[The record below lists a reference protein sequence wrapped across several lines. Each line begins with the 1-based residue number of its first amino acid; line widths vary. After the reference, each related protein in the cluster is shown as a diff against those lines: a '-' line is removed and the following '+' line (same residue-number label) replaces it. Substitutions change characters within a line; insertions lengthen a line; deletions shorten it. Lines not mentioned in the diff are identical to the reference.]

1 MKKDQYFNLEVN
13 LLNDDNI
20 AGMMSELDAAE
31 ALGIYVMLL
40 LHLRTKDNYEASCTP
55 LLLRAFA
62 RRYDLELDMLEKV
75 LHDYNLFEVDEER
88 QTFRAPYLDRVMQ
101 RLEEKWRMDT
111 ENGKKGGRPKKRAKC
126 AETPATKG
134 RKPNETQERRE
145 EEKIGIAAV
154 VNNSSNTLAGGAADA
169 ATVVEEIPA
178 MAATG
183 NSGTAESSG
192 IRGTSE
198 ITVIPETEEKIS
210 ATGTSRVS
218 EITGDSG
225 SSGSSRVSEITGD
238 SGSSGSSRASE
249 IMGASGSSRSSRASE
264 ITGASES
271 SRTSRTSE
279 TSEVRTASSVP
290 VERGMRIRAVDEEGQ
305 QPLQPV
311 LSWEVLVDRLADSR
325 LYMELAGQRSG
336 LGRLF
341 IDHQQQII
349 GLFKKHILLYGKEGG
364 LLFFEDVKRYFSNYI
379 AAGSPTCRMLRE
391 ELMREIK
398 ERESR
403 DVSRFESIVDG
414 KRMYLGRLIPDSAP
428 PRPDN
433 SAVWDDAHKRWG
445 H

>member
-62 RRYDLELDMLEKV
+62 RRHDLELDMLEKV

-145 EEKIGIAAV
+145 EEKIGITPV
-154 VNNSSNTLAGGAADA
+154 VNNSSNTLAGGAADVA
-169 ATVVEEIPA
+169 MVVAEIPA
-178 MAATG
+178 AAATG
-183 NSGTAESSG
+183 NSGNSGASESS
-192 IRGTSE
+192 RTSRTSGM
-198 ITVIPETEEKIS
+198 TVIPETEEKIS
-210 ATGTSRVS
+210 ATGS
-218 EITGDSG
+218 
-225 SSGSSRVSEITGD
+225 
-238 SGSSGSSRASE
+238 
-249 IMGASGSSRSSRASE
+249 
-264 ITGASES
+264 
-271 SRTSRTSE
+271 SE

-290 VERGMRIRAVDEEGQ
+290 VGRGMRIRAVDEEGQ

-311 LSWEVLVDRLADSR
+311 LSWETLVDRLADSR

-349 GLFKKHILLYGKEGG
+349 GLFKKHILLYGKESG

-403 DVSRFESIVDG
+403 DVSRFESVVDG

>member
-145 EEKIGIAAV
+145 EEKIGITPV

-169 ATVVEEIPA
+169 AMVVA
-178 MAATG
+178 
-183 NSGTAESSG
+183 
-192 IRGTSE
+192 
-198 ITVIPETEEKIS
+198 ETEEKIS
-210 ATGTSRVS
+210 A
-218 EITGDSG
+218 SG
-225 SSGSSRVSEITGD
+225 
-238 SGSSGSSRASE
+238 
-249 IMGASGSSRSSRASE
+249 
-264 ITGASES
+264 
-271 SRTSRTSE
+271 TSE

-290 VERGMRIRAVDEEGQ
+290 VGRGMRIRAVDEEGQ

-311 LSWEVLVDRLADSR
+311 LSWETLVDRLADSR

-349 GLFKKHILLYGKEGG
+349 GLFKKHILLYGKESG

-403 DVSRFESIVDG
+403 DVSRFESVVDG

>member
-145 EEKIGIAAV
+145 EEKIGITPV

-169 ATVVEEIPA
+169 ATVVEGIPA

-183 NSGTAESSG
+183 NSGAAESS
-192 IRGTSE
+192 RASGTSE
-198 ITVIPETEEKIS
+198 IMVIPETEEKIYV
-210 ATGTSRVS
+210 TGT
-218 EITGDSG
+218 
-225 SSGSSRVSEITGD
+225 SRVSEITGD

-249 IMGASGSSRSSRASE
+249 ITGASGSSGTSRTSEIMGASGSSRTSRA
-264 ITGASES
+264 
-271 SRTSRTSE
+271 SE

-398 ERESR
+398 ERESK

>member
-62 RRYDLELDMLEKV
+62 RRHDLELDMLEKV

-145 EEKIGIAAV
+145 EEKIGITPV

-169 ATVVEEIPA
+169 AMVVAEIPA
-178 MAATG
+178 AAATG
-183 NSGTAESSG
+183 TSGSSRTSESS
-192 IRGTSE
+192 RTSRTSGM
-198 ITVIPETEEKIS
+198 TVIPETEEKIS
-210 ATGTSRVS
+210 A
-218 EITGDSG
+218 SG
-225 SSGSSRVSEITGD
+225 
-238 SGSSGSSRASE
+238 
-249 IMGASGSSRSSRASE
+249 
-264 ITGASES
+264 
-271 SRTSRTSE
+271 TSE

-290 VERGMRIRAVDEEGQ
+290 VGRGMRIRAVDEEGQ

-311 LSWEVLVDRLADSR
+311 LSWETLVDRLADSR

-349 GLFKKHILLYGKEGG
+349 GLFKKHILLYGKESG

-403 DVSRFESIVDG
+403 DVSRFESVVDG

>member
-62 RRYDLELDMLEKV
+62 RRHDLELDMLEKV

-145 EEKIGIAAV
+145 EEKIGITPV
-154 VNNSSNTLAGGAADA
+154 VNNSSNTLAGGATDA
-169 ATVVEEIPA
+169 AMVVAEIPA
-178 MAATG
+178 AAATG
-183 NSGTAESSG
+183 NSGSS
-192 IRGTSE
+192 RTSRTSE
-198 ITVIPETEEKIS
+198 MTVIPETEEKIS
-210 ATGTSRVS
+210 A
-218 EITGDSG
+218 
-225 SSGSSRVSEITGD
+225 
-238 SGSSGSSRASE
+238 AA
-249 IMGASGSSRSSRASE
+249 ASG
-264 ITGASES
+264 
-271 SRTSRTSE
+271 

-290 VERGMRIRAVDEEGQ
+290 VGRGMRIRAVDEEGQ

-311 LSWEVLVDRLADSR
+311 LSWETLVDRLADSR

-349 GLFKKHILLYGKEGG
+349 GLFKKHILLYGKESG

-403 DVSRFESIVDG
+403 DVSRFESVVDG

>member
-62 RRYDLELDMLEKV
+62 RRHDLELDMLEKV

-145 EEKIGIAAV
+145 EEKIGITPV

-169 ATVVEEIPA
+169 AMVVAEIPA
-178 MAATG
+178 AAATG
-183 NSGTAESSG
+183 NSGNSGASESS
-192 IRGTSE
+192 RTSRTSGM
-198 ITVIPETEEKIS
+198 TVIPETEEKIS
-210 ATGTSRVS
+210 ATGS
-218 EITGDSG
+218 
-225 SSGSSRVSEITGD
+225 
-238 SGSSGSSRASE
+238 
-249 IMGASGSSRSSRASE
+249 
-264 ITGASES
+264 
-271 SRTSRTSE
+271 SE

-290 VERGMRIRAVDEEGQ
+290 VGRGMRSRVVDEEGQ

-311 LSWEVLVDRLADSR
+311 LSWETLVDRLADSR

-349 GLFKKHILLYGKEGG
+349 GLFKKHILLYGKESG

-403 DVSRFESIVDG
+403 DVSRFESVVDG

>member
-145 EEKIGIAAV
+145 EEKIGITPV

-169 ATVVEEIPA
+169 ATVVTGIPA
-178 MAATG
+178 TAAMG
-183 NSGTAESSG
+183 NSGAAESSG
-192 IRGTSE
+192 IKGTSGM
-198 ITVIPETEEKIS
+198 TVIPETEEKIYV
-210 ATGTSRVS
+210 TGT
-218 EITGDSG
+218 
-225 SSGSSRVSEITGD
+225 
-238 SGSSGSSRASE
+238 SRASE
-249 IMGASGSSRSSRASE
+249 ITGALGSSGTSRTSE

-271 SRTSRTSE
+271 SGTSRTSE

-311 LSWEVLVDRLADSR
+311 LSWEALVDRLADSR

-398 ERESR
+398 ERESK

>member
-31 ALGIYVMLL
+31 ALGIYEMLL

-62 RRYDLELDMLEKV
+62 RRHDLELDMLEKV

-145 EEKIGIAAV
+145 EEKIGITPV

-169 ATVVEEIPA
+169 VTVVAEIPA
-178 MAATG
+178 AAATG
-183 NSGTAESSG
+183 NSGSSESS
-192 IRGTSE
+192 RTSRTSE
-198 ITVIPETEEKIS
+198 MTVIPETEEKIS
-210 ATGTSRVS
+210 ATGTS
-218 EITGDSG
+218 
-225 SSGSSRVSEITGD
+225 
-238 SGSSGSSRASE
+238 
-249 IMGASGSSRSSRASE
+249 
-264 ITGASES
+264 
-271 SRTSRTSE
+271 E

-290 VERGMRIRAVDEEGQ
+290 VGRGMRIRAVDEEGQ

-311 LSWEVLVDRLADSR
+311 LSWETLVDRLADSR

-349 GLFKKHILLYGKEGG
+349 GLFKKHILLYGKESG

-403 DVSRFESIVDG
+403 DVSRFESVVDG

>member
-88 QTFRAPYLDRVMQ
+88 QMFRAPYLDRVMQ

-145 EEKIGIAAV
+145 EEKIGITPV
-154 VNNSSNTLAGGAADA
+154 VNNSSNTPAGGAADA
-169 ATVVEEIPA
+169 ATVVTGIPET
-178 MAATG
+178 AATG
-183 NSGTAESSG
+183 NSGNSGASESS
-192 IRGTSE
+192 RTSRTSGM
-198 ITVIPETEEKIS
+198 TVIPETEEKIS
-210 ATGTSRVS
+210 A
-218 EITGDSG
+218 
-225 SSGSSRVSEITGD
+225 
-238 SGSSGSSRASE
+238 AA
-249 IMGASGSSRSSRASE
+249 ASG
-264 ITGASES
+264 
-271 SRTSRTSE
+271 

-290 VERGMRIRAVDEEGQ
+290 VGRGMRIRAVDEEGQ

-311 LSWEVLVDRLADSR
+311 LSWETLVDRLADSR

-349 GLFKKHILLYGKEGG
+349 GLFKKHILLYGKESG

-403 DVSRFESIVDG
+403 DVSRFESVVDG

>member
-62 RRYDLELDMLEKV
+62 RRHDLELDMLEKV

-134 RKPNETQERRE
+134 RKPNETLERRE
-145 EEKIGIAAV
+145 EEKIGITPV

-169 ATVVEEIPA
+169 ATVVAEIPA
-178 MAATG
+178 AAATG
-183 NSGTAESSG
+183 NSGSSESS
-192 IRGTSE
+192 RTSRASE
-198 ITVIPETEEKIS
+198 MTVIPETEEKIS
-210 ATGTSRVS
+210 A
-218 EITGDSG
+218 
-225 SSGSSRVSEITGD
+225 
-238 SGSSGSSRASE
+238 A
-249 IMGASGSSRSSRASE
+249 GASG
-264 ITGASES
+264 
-271 SRTSRTSE
+271 TSE

-290 VERGMRIRAVDEEGQ
+290 VGRGMRIRAVDEEGQ

-311 LSWEVLVDRLADSR
+311 LSWETLVDRLADSR

-349 GLFKKHILLYGKEGG
+349 GLFKKHILLYGKESG

-403 DVSRFESIVDG
+403 DVSRFESVVDG

>member
-40 LHLRTKDNYEASCTP
+40 LHLRTKDNYEASYTP

-62 RRYDLELDMLEKV
+62 RRHDLELDMLEKV

-145 EEKIGIAAV
+145 EEKIGITPV

-169 ATVVEEIPA
+169 AMVVAEIPA
-178 MAATG
+178 AAATG
-183 NSGTAESSG
+183 NSGNSGASESS
-192 IRGTSE
+192 RTSRTSGM
-198 ITVIPETEEKIS
+198 TVIPETEEKIS
-210 ATGTSRVS
+210 ATGS
-218 EITGDSG
+218 
-225 SSGSSRVSEITGD
+225 
-238 SGSSGSSRASE
+238 
-249 IMGASGSSRSSRASE
+249 
-264 ITGASES
+264 
-271 SRTSRTSE
+271 SE

-290 VERGMRIRAVDEEGQ
+290 VGRGMRIRAVDEEGQ

-311 LSWEVLVDRLADSR
+311 LSWETLVDRLADSR

-349 GLFKKHILLYGKEGG
+349 GLFKKHILLYGKESG

-403 DVSRFESIVDG
+403 DVSRFESVVDG

>member
-62 RRYDLELDMLEKV
+62 RRHDLELDMLEKV

-145 EEKIGIAAV
+145 EEKIGITPV

-169 ATVVEEIPA
+169 ATVVAEIPA
-178 MAATG
+178 AAATG
-183 NSGTAESSG
+183 NSGSSRASESS
-192 IRGTSE
+192 RTSGSSE
-198 ITVIPETEEKIS
+198 SSRTSKASEMTVIPETEEKIS
-210 ATGTSRVS
+210 ATGTS
-218 EITGDSG
+218 G
-225 SSGSSRVSEITGD
+225 
-238 SGSSGSSRASE
+238 
-249 IMGASGSSRSSRASE
+249 
-264 ITGASES
+264 
-271 SRTSRTSE
+271 

-290 VERGMRIRAVDEEGQ
+290 VGRGMRIRAVDEEGQ

-311 LSWEVLVDRLADSR
+311 LSWETLVDRLADSR

-349 GLFKKHILLYGKEGG
+349 GLFKKHILLYGKESG

-403 DVSRFESIVDG
+403 DVSRFESVVDG

>member
-62 RRYDLELDMLEKV
+62 RRHDLELDMLEKV

-145 EEKIGIAAV
+145 EEKIGITPV

-169 ATVVEEIPA
+169 ATVVAETEEKIS
-178 MAATG
+178 AAG
-183 NSGTAESSG
+183 ASGSSRSSESS
-192 IRGTSE
+192 RTSRTSE
-198 ITVIPETEEKIS
+198 MTVIPETEEKIS
-210 ATGTSRVS
+210 ATG
-218 EITGDSG
+218 
-225 SSGSSRVSEITGD
+225 
-238 SGSSGSSRASE
+238 
-249 IMGASGSSRSSRASE
+249 ASG
-264 ITGASES
+264 
-271 SRTSRTSE
+271 TSE

-290 VERGMRIRAVDEEGQ
+290 VGRGMRIRAVDEEGQ

-311 LSWEVLVDRLADSR
+311 LSWETLVDRLADSR

-349 GLFKKHILLYGKEGG
+349 GLFKKHILLYGKESG

-403 DVSRFESIVDG
+403 DVSRFESVVDG

>member
-145 EEKIGIAAV
+145 EEKIGITPV

-169 ATVVEEIPA
+169 AMVVVEIPA
-178 MAATG
+178 AAATG
-183 NSGTAESSG
+183 NSGSSGASESS
-192 IRGTSE
+192 RTSRTSE
-198 ITVIPETEEKIS
+198 MTVIPETEEKIS
-210 ATGTSRVS
+210 ATGTS
-218 EITGDSG
+218 
-225 SSGSSRVSEITGD
+225 
-238 SGSSGSSRASE
+238 
-249 IMGASGSSRSSRASE
+249 
-264 ITGASES
+264 
-271 SRTSRTSE
+271 E

-290 VERGMRIRAVDEEGQ
+290 VGRGMRIRAVDEEGQ

-311 LSWEVLVDRLADSR
+311 LSWETLVDRLADSR

-349 GLFKKHILLYGKEGG
+349 GLFKKHILLYGKESG

-403 DVSRFESIVDG
+403 DVSRFESVVDG

>member
-62 RRYDLELDMLEKV
+62 RRHDLELDMLEKV

-145 EEKIGIAAV
+145 EEKIGITPV

-169 ATVVEEIPA
+169 ATVVAEIPA
-178 MAATG
+178 AAATG
-183 NSGTAESSG
+183 NSGSSGASESS
-192 IRGTSE
+192 RTSRM
-198 ITVIPETEEKIS
+198 TVIPETEEKIS
-210 ATGTSRVS
+210 ATGTS
-218 EITGDSG
+218 
-225 SSGSSRVSEITGD
+225 
-238 SGSSGSSRASE
+238 
-249 IMGASGSSRSSRASE
+249 
-264 ITGASES
+264 
-271 SRTSRTSE
+271 E

-290 VERGMRIRAVDEEGQ
+290 VGRGMRIRAVDEEGQ

-311 LSWEVLVDRLADSR
+311 LSWETLVDRLADSR
-325 LYMELAGQRSG
+325 LYKELAGQRSG

-349 GLFKKHILLYGKEGG
+349 GLFKKHILLYGKESG

-403 DVSRFESIVDG
+403 DVSRFESVVDG

>member
-62 RRYDLELDMLEKV
+62 RRHDLELDMLEKV

-145 EEKIGIAAV
+145 EEKIGITPV

-169 ATVVEEIPA
+169 ALVVA
-178 MAATG
+178 
-183 NSGTAESSG
+183 
-192 IRGTSE
+192 
-198 ITVIPETEEKIS
+198 ETEEKIS
-210 ATGTSRVS
+210 A
-218 EITGDSG
+218 SG
-225 SSGSSRVSEITGD
+225 S
-238 SGSSGSSRASE
+238 
-249 IMGASGSSRSSRASE
+249 
-264 ITGASES
+264 
-271 SRTSRTSE
+271 SE

-290 VERGMRIRAVDEEGQ
+290 VGRGMRIRAVDEEGQ

-311 LSWEVLVDRLADSR
+311 LSWETLVDRLADSR

-349 GLFKKHILLYGKEGG
+349 GLFKKHILLYGKESG

-403 DVSRFESIVDG
+403 DVSRFESVVDG

>member
-1 MKKDQYFNLEVN
+1 
-13 LLNDDNI
+13 
-20 AGMMSELDAAE
+20 
-31 ALGIYVMLL
+31 
-40 LHLRTKDNYEASCTP
+40 
-55 LLLRAFA
+55 
-62 RRYDLELDMLEKV
+62 
-75 LHDYNLFEVDEER
+75 
-88 QTFRAPYLDRVMQ
+88 
-101 RLEEKWRMDT
+101 MDT

-145 EEKIGIAAV
+145 EEKIGITPV

-169 ATVVEEIPA
+169 ATVVAEIPA
-178 MAATG
+178 AAATG
-183 NSGTAESSG
+183 NSGSSESS
-192 IRGTSE
+192 RTSRASE
-198 ITVIPETEEKIS
+198 MTVIPETEEKIS
-210 ATGTSRVS
+210 A
-218 EITGDSG
+218 
-225 SSGSSRVSEITGD
+225 
-238 SGSSGSSRASE
+238 A
-249 IMGASGSSRSSRASE
+249 GASG
-264 ITGASES
+264 
-271 SRTSRTSE
+271 TSE

-290 VERGMRIRAVDEEGQ
+290 VGRGMRIRAVDEEGQ

-311 LSWEVLVDRLADSR
+311 LSWETLVDRLADSR

-349 GLFKKHILLYGKEGG
+349 GLFKKHILLYGKESG

>member
-62 RRYDLELDMLEKV
+62 RRHDLELDMLEKV

-145 EEKIGIAAV
+145 EEKIGITPV

-169 ATVVEEIPA
+169 AMVVAEIPA
-178 MAATG
+178 AAATG
-183 NSGTAESSG
+183 TSGSSRTSESS
-192 IRGTSE
+192 RTSRTSE
-198 ITVIPETEEKIS
+198 MTVIPETEEKIS
-210 ATGTSRVS
+210 ATGTS
-218 EITGDSG
+218 
-225 SSGSSRVSEITGD
+225 
-238 SGSSGSSRASE
+238 
-249 IMGASGSSRSSRASE
+249 
-264 ITGASES
+264 
-271 SRTSRTSE
+271 E

-290 VERGMRIRAVDEEGQ
+290 VGRGMRIRAVDEEGQ

-311 LSWEVLVDRLADSR
+311 LSWETLVDRLADSR

-349 GLFKKHILLYGKEGG
+349 GLFKKHILLYGKESG

-403 DVSRFESIVDG
+403 DVSRFESVVDG

>member
-62 RRYDLELDMLEKV
+62 RRHDLELDMLEKV

-145 EEKIGIAAV
+145 EEKIGITPV

-169 ATVVEEIPA
+169 AMVVAEIPA
-178 MAATG
+178 AAATG
-183 NSGTAESSG
+183 NSGSS
-192 IRGTSE
+192 
-198 ITVIPETEEKIS
+198 
-210 ATGTSRVS
+210 
-218 EITGDSG
+218 
-225 SSGSSRVSEITGD
+225 
-238 SGSSGSSRASE
+238 
-249 IMGASGSSRSSRASE
+249 
-264 ITGASES
+264 GASES
-271 SRTSRTSE
+271 SRTSRTSEMTVIPDTEEKISASGSSE

-290 VERGMRIRAVDEEGQ
+290 VGRGMRIRAVDEEGQ

-311 LSWEVLVDRLADSR
+311 LSWETLVDRLADSR

-349 GLFKKHILLYGKEGG
+349 GLFKKHILLYGKESG

-403 DVSRFESIVDG
+403 DVSRFESVVDG

>member
-62 RRYDLELDMLEKV
+62 RRHDLELDMLEKV

-145 EEKIGIAAV
+145 EEKIGITPV

-169 ATVVEEIPA
+169 AMVVAEIPA
-178 MAATG
+178 AAATG
-183 NSGTAESSG
+183 NSGNSGASESS
-192 IRGTSE
+192 RTSRTSGM
-198 ITVIPETEEKIS
+198 TVIPETEEKIS
-210 ATGTSRVS
+210 ATGS
-218 EITGDSG
+218 
-225 SSGSSRVSEITGD
+225 
-238 SGSSGSSRASE
+238 
-249 IMGASGSSRSSRASE
+249 
-264 ITGASES
+264 
-271 SRTSRTSE
+271 SE

-290 VERGMRIRAVDEEGQ
+290 VGRGMRIRVVDEEGQ

-311 LSWEVLVDRLADSR
+311 LSWETLVDRLADSR

-349 GLFKKHILLYGKEGG
+349 GLFKKHILLYGKESG

-403 DVSRFESIVDG
+403 DVSRFESVVDG

>member
-1 MKKDQYFNLEVN
+1 
-13 LLNDDNI
+13 
-20 AGMMSELDAAE
+20 
-31 ALGIYVMLL
+31 
-40 LHLRTKDNYEASCTP
+40 
-55 LLLRAFA
+55 
-62 RRYDLELDMLEKV
+62 
-75 LHDYNLFEVDEER
+75 
-88 QTFRAPYLDRVMQ
+88 
-101 RLEEKWRMDT
+101 MDT

-145 EEKIGIAAV
+145 EEKIGITPV

-169 ATVVEEIPA
+169 ATVVTGIPET
-178 MAATG
+178 AATG
-183 NSGTAESSG
+183 TSGTAESSG
-192 IRGTSE
+192 IKGTSGM
-198 ITVIPETEEKIS
+198 TVIPETEEKIS
-210 ATGTSRVS
+210 A
-218 EITGDSG
+218 SG
-225 SSGSSRVSEITGD
+225 
-238 SGSSGSSRASE
+238 
-249 IMGASGSSRSSRASE
+249 
-264 ITGASES
+264 
-271 SRTSRTSE
+271 TSE

-311 LSWEVLVDRLADSR
+311 LSWEALVDRLADSR

-349 GLFKKHILLYGKEGG
+349 GLFKKHILLYGKESG

-398 ERESR
+398 ERESK

>member
-62 RRYDLELDMLEKV
+62 RRHDLELDMLEKV

-145 EEKIGIAAV
+145 EEKIGITPV

-169 ATVVEEIPA
+169 ATVVAETEEKIS
-178 MAATG
+178 AAG
-183 NSGTAESSG
+183 ASGSSGSSESS
-192 IRGTSE
+192 RTSRTSE
-198 ITVIPETEEKIS
+198 MTVIPETEEKIS
-210 ATGTSRVS
+210 A
-218 EITGDSG
+218 
-225 SSGSSRVSEITGD
+225 
-238 SGSSGSSRASE
+238 AA
-249 IMGASGSSRSSRASE
+249 ASG
-264 ITGASES
+264 
-271 SRTSRTSE
+271 

-290 VERGMRIRAVDEEGQ
+290 VGRGMRIRAVDEEGQ

-311 LSWEVLVDRLADSR
+311 LSWETLVDRLADSR
-325 LYMELAGQRSG
+325 LYMELAGERSG
-336 LGRLF
+336 LGRVF

-349 GLFKKHILLYGKEGG
+349 GLFKKHILLYGKESG

-403 DVSRFESIVDG
+403 DVSRFESVVDG

>member
-62 RRYDLELDMLEKV
+62 RRHDLELDMLEKV

-145 EEKIGIAAV
+145 EEKIGITPV

-169 ATVVEEIPA
+169 ATVVAEIPA
-178 MAATG
+178 AGTSRI
-183 NSGTAESSG
+183 SGSSESSG
-192 IRGTSE
+192 TSRTSGSSE
-198 ITVIPETEEKIS
+198 SSRTSRASEMTVIPETEEKIS
-210 ATGTSRVS
+210 A
-218 EITGDSG
+218 
-225 SSGSSRVSEITGD
+225 
-238 SGSSGSSRASE
+238 AA
-249 IMGASGSSRSSRASE
+249 ASG
-264 ITGASES
+264 
-271 SRTSRTSE
+271 

-290 VERGMRIRAVDEEGQ
+290 VGRGMRIRAVDEEGQ

-311 LSWEVLVDRLADSR
+311 LSWETLVDRLADSR

-349 GLFKKHILLYGKEGG
+349 GLFKKHILLYGKESG

-403 DVSRFESIVDG
+403 DVSRFESVVDG

>member
-62 RRYDLELDMLEKV
+62 RRHDLELDMLEKV

-145 EEKIGIAAV
+145 EEKIGITPV
-154 VNNSSNTLAGGAADA
+154 VNNSSNTLAGGATDA
-169 ATVVEEIPA
+169 AMVVAEIPA
-178 MAATG
+178 AAATG
-183 NSGTAESSG
+183 NSGSS
-192 IRGTSE
+192 RTSRTSE
-198 ITVIPETEEKIS
+198 MTVIPETEEKIS
-210 ATGTSRVS
+210 A
-218 EITGDSG
+218 SG
-225 SSGSSRVSEITGD
+225 
-238 SGSSGSSRASE
+238 
-249 IMGASGSSRSSRASE
+249 
-264 ITGASES
+264 
-271 SRTSRTSE
+271 TSE

-290 VERGMRIRAVDEEGQ
+290 VGRGMRIRAVDEEGQ

-311 LSWEVLVDRLADSR
+311 LSWETLVDRLADSR

-349 GLFKKHILLYGKEGG
+349 GLFKKHILLYGKESG

-403 DVSRFESIVDG
+403 DVSRFESVVDG
-414 KRMYLGRLIPDSAP
+414 KRMYLGRLIPNSAP

>member
-62 RRYDLELDMLEKV
+62 RRHDLELDMLEKV

-145 EEKIGIAAV
+145 EEKIGITPV

-169 ATVVEEIPA
+169 ATVVAEIPA
-178 MAATG
+178 A
-183 NSGTAESSG
+183 
-192 IRGTSE
+192 GTSRTSGSSRASE
-198 ITVIPETEEKIS
+198 RSRTSRASEMTVIPETEEKIS
-210 ATGTSRVS
+210 A
-218 EITGDSG
+218 
-225 SSGSSRVSEITGD
+225 
-238 SGSSGSSRASE
+238 AA
-249 IMGASGSSRSSRASE
+249 ASG
-264 ITGASES
+264 
-271 SRTSRTSE
+271 

-290 VERGMRIRAVDEEGQ
+290 VGRGMRIRAVDEEGQ

-311 LSWEVLVDRLADSR
+311 LSWETLVDRLADSR

-349 GLFKKHILLYGKEGG
+349 GLFKKHILLYGKESG

-403 DVSRFESIVDG
+403 DVSRFESVVDG

>member
-62 RRYDLELDMLEKV
+62 RRHDLELDMLEKV

-145 EEKIGIAAV
+145 EEKIGITPV

-169 ATVVEEIPA
+169 AMVVAEIPA
-178 MAATG
+178 AAATG
-183 NSGTAESSG
+183 NSRNSGASESS
-192 IRGTSE
+192 RTSRTSGM
-198 ITVIPETEEKIS
+198 TVIPETEEKIS
-210 ATGTSRVS
+210 ATGTS
-218 EITGDSG
+218 
-225 SSGSSRVSEITGD
+225 
-238 SGSSGSSRASE
+238 
-249 IMGASGSSRSSRASE
+249 
-264 ITGASES
+264 
-271 SRTSRTSE
+271 E

-290 VERGMRIRAVDEEGQ
+290 VGRGMRIRAVDEEGQ

-311 LSWEVLVDRLADSR
+311 LSWETLVDRLADSR

-349 GLFKKHILLYGKEGG
+349 GLFKKHILLYGKESG

-403 DVSRFESIVDG
+403 DVSRFKSVVDG

>member
-62 RRYDLELDMLEKV
+62 RRHDLELDMLEKV

-145 EEKIGIAAV
+145 EEKIGITPV

-169 ATVVEEIPA
+169 AMVVAEIPA
-178 MAATG
+178 AAATG
-183 NSGTAESSG
+183 NSGNSGASESS
-192 IRGTSE
+192 RTSRTSGM
-198 ITVIPETEEKIS
+198 TVIPETEEKIS
-210 ATGTSRVS
+210 ATGS
-218 EITGDSG
+218 
-225 SSGSSRVSEITGD
+225 
-238 SGSSGSSRASE
+238 
-249 IMGASGSSRSSRASE
+249 
-264 ITGASES
+264 
-271 SRTSRTSE
+271 SE

-290 VERGMRIRAVDEEGQ
+290 VGRGMRIRAVVEEGQ
-305 QPLQPV
+305 QPVQPV
-311 LSWEVLVDRLADSR
+311 LSWETLVDRLADSR

-349 GLFKKHILLYGKEGG
+349 GLYKKHILLYGKESG

-403 DVSRFESIVDG
+403 DVSRFESVVDG

>member
-62 RRYDLELDMLEKV
+62 RRHDLELDMLEKV

-145 EEKIGIAAV
+145 EEKIGITPV

-169 ATVVEEIPA
+169 ATVVAEIPA
-178 MAATG
+178 AAATG
-183 NSGTAESSG
+183 NSGASESS
-192 IRGTSE
+192 RTSRTSE
-198 ITVIPETEEKIS
+198 MTVIPETEEKIS
-210 ATGTSRVS
+210 A
-218 EITGDSG
+218 SG
-225 SSGSSRVSEITGD
+225 S
-238 SGSSGSSRASE
+238 
-249 IMGASGSSRSSRASE
+249 
-264 ITGASES
+264 
-271 SRTSRTSE
+271 SE

-290 VERGMRIRAVDEEGQ
+290 VGRGMRIRAVDEEGQ

-311 LSWEVLVDRLADSR
+311 LSWETLVDRLADSR

-349 GLFKKHILLYGKEGG
+349 GLFKKHILLYGKESG

-403 DVSRFESIVDG
+403 DVSRFESVVDG

>member
-40 LHLRTKDNYEASCTP
+40 WHLRTKDNYEASCTP

-62 RRYDLELDMLEKV
+62 RRHDLELDMLEKV

-145 EEKIGIAAV
+145 EEKIGITPV

-169 ATVVEEIPA
+169 AMVVAEIPA
-178 MAATG
+178 AAATG
-183 NSGTAESSG
+183 NSGASESS
-192 IRGTSE
+192 RTSRTSGM
-198 ITVIPETEEKIS
+198 TVIPETEEKIS
-210 ATGTSRVS
+210 A
-218 EITGDSG
+218 SG
-225 SSGSSRVSEITGD
+225 S
-238 SGSSGSSRASE
+238 
-249 IMGASGSSRSSRASE
+249 
-264 ITGASES
+264 
-271 SRTSRTSE
+271 SE

-290 VERGMRIRAVDEEGQ
+290 VGRGMRIRAVDEEGQ

-311 LSWEVLVDRLADSR
+311 LSWETLVDRLADSR

-349 GLFKKHILLYGKEGG
+349 GLFKKHILLYGKESG

-403 DVSRFESIVDG
+403 DVSRFESVVDG

>member
-145 EEKIGIAAV
+145 EEKIGITPV

-169 ATVVEEIPA
+169 ATVVAEIPA
-178 MAATG
+178 AA
-183 NSGTAESSG
+183 
-192 IRGTSE
+192 
-198 ITVIPETEEKIS
+198 
-210 ATGTSRVS
+210 
-218 EITGDSG
+218 
-225 SSGSSRVSEITGD
+225 
-238 SGSSGSSRASE
+238 
-249 IMGASGSSRSSRASE
+249 ASG
-264 ITGASES
+264 
-271 SRTSRTSE
+271 

-290 VERGMRIRAVDEEGQ
+290 VGRGMRIRAVDEEGQ

-311 LSWEVLVDRLADSR
+311 LSWETLVDRLADSR

-349 GLFKKHILLYGKEGG
+349 GLFKKHILLYGKESG

-403 DVSRFESIVDG
+403 DVSRFESVVDG

>member
-145 EEKIGIAAV
+145 EEKIGITPV

-169 ATVVEEIPA
+169 ATVVTGIPA
-178 MAATG
+178 TAATG
-183 NSGTAESSG
+183 NSGAAESSG
-192 IRGTSE
+192 IKGTSE

-225 SSGSSRVSEITGD
+225 SSGSSR
-238 SGSSGSSRASE
+238 ASE
-249 IMGASGSSRSSRASE
+249 IMGASGSSRTSRA
-264 ITGASES
+264 
-271 SRTSRTSE
+271 SE

-290 VERGMRIRAVDEEGQ
+290 VGRGMRIRAVDEEGQ

-311 LSWEVLVDRLADSR
+311 LSWETLVDRLADSR

-398 ERESR
+398 ERESK

>member
-145 EEKIGIAAV
+145 EEKIGITPV

-169 ATVVEEIPA
+169 AMVVAEIPA
-178 MAATG
+178 AAATG
-183 NSGTAESSG
+183 NSGSSGASESS
-192 IRGTSE
+192 RTSRTSE
-198 ITVIPETEEKIS
+198 MTVIPETEEKIS
-210 ATGTSRVS
+210 ATGTS
-218 EITGDSG
+218 
-225 SSGSSRVSEITGD
+225 
-238 SGSSGSSRASE
+238 
-249 IMGASGSSRSSRASE
+249 
-264 ITGASES
+264 
-271 SRTSRTSE
+271 E

-290 VERGMRIRAVDEEGQ
+290 VGRGMRIRAVDEEGQ

-311 LSWEVLVDRLADSR
+311 LSWETLVDRLADSR

-341 IDHQQQII
+341 IDHHQQII
-349 GLFKKHILLYGKEGG
+349 GLFKKHILLYGKESG

-403 DVSRFESIVDG
+403 DVSRFESVVDG

>member
-55 LLLRAFA
+55 LLLRVFA
-62 RRYDLELDMLEKV
+62 RRHDLELDMLEKV

-145 EEKIGIAAV
+145 EEKIGITPV

-169 ATVVEEIPA
+169 AMVVAEIPA
-178 MAATG
+178 AAATG
-183 NSGTAESSG
+183 NSGNSGASESS
-192 IRGTSE
+192 RTSRTSGM
-198 ITVIPETEEKIS
+198 TVIPETEEKIS
-210 ATGTSRVS
+210 ATGTS
-218 EITGDSG
+218 
-225 SSGSSRVSEITGD
+225 
-238 SGSSGSSRASE
+238 
-249 IMGASGSSRSSRASE
+249 
-264 ITGASES
+264 
-271 SRTSRTSE
+271 E

-290 VERGMRIRAVDEEGQ
+290 VGRGMRIRAVDEEGQ

-311 LSWEVLVDRLADSR
+311 LSWETLVDRLAYSR

-349 GLFKKHILLYGKEGG
+349 GLFKKHILLYGKESG

-403 DVSRFESIVDG
+403 DVSRFESVVDG

>member
-145 EEKIGIAAV
+145 EEKIGITPV

-169 ATVVEEIPA
+169 AMVVAEIPA
-178 MAATG
+178 AAATG
-183 NSGTAESSG
+183 NSGSSGASESS
-192 IRGTSE
+192 RTSRTSE
-198 ITVIPETEEKIS
+198 MTVIPETEEKIS
-210 ATGTSRVS
+210 ATGS
-218 EITGDSG
+218 
-225 SSGSSRVSEITGD
+225 
-238 SGSSGSSRASE
+238 
-249 IMGASGSSRSSRASE
+249 
-264 ITGASES
+264 
-271 SRTSRTSE
+271 SE

-290 VERGMRIRAVDEEGQ
+290 VGRGMRIRAVDEEGQ

-311 LSWEVLVDRLADSR
+311 LSWETLVDRLADSR

-349 GLFKKHILLYGKEGG
+349 GLFKKHILLYGKESG

-403 DVSRFESIVDG
+403 DVSRFESVVDG

>member
-145 EEKIGIAAV
+145 EEKIGITPV

-169 ATVVEEIPA
+169 ATVVTGIPET
-178 MAATG
+178 AATG
-183 NSGTAESSG
+183 NSGAAESSG
-192 IRGTSE
+192 IKGTSGM
-198 ITVIPETEEKIS
+198 TVIPETEEKIS
-210 ATGTSRVS
+210 ATG
-218 EITGDSG
+218 
-225 SSGSSRVSEITGD
+225 
-238 SGSSGSSRASE
+238 
-249 IMGASGSSRSSRASE
+249 
-264 ITGASES
+264 
-271 SRTSRTSE
+271 TSE

-290 VERGMRIRAVDEEGQ
+290 VERGMKIRAVDEEGQ

-311 LSWEVLVDRLADSR
+311 LSWEALVDRLADSR

-398 ERESR
+398 ERESK

-414 KRMYLGRLIPDSAP
+414 KQMYLGRLIPDSAP

>member
-62 RRYDLELDMLEKV
+62 RRHDLELDMLEKV

-145 EEKIGIAAV
+145 EEKIGITPV

-169 ATVVEEIPA
+169 ATVVAEIPA
-178 MAATG
+178 AAATG
-183 NSGTAESSG
+183 TSGSSRASESS
-192 IRGTSE
+192 RTSRTSE
-198 ITVIPETEEKIS
+198 MTVIPETEEKIS
-210 ATGTSRVS
+210 A
-218 EITGDSG
+218 
-225 SSGSSRVSEITGD
+225 
-238 SGSSGSSRASE
+238 AA
-249 IMGASGSSRSSRASE
+249 ASG
-264 ITGASES
+264 
-271 SRTSRTSE
+271 

-290 VERGMRIRAVDEEGQ
+290 VGRGMRIRAVDEEGQ

-311 LSWEVLVDRLADSR
+311 LSWETLVDRLADSR

-349 GLFKKHILLYGKEGG
+349 GLFKKHILLYGKESG

-403 DVSRFESIVDG
+403 DVSRFESVVDG

-445 H
+445 HWSIPRLNTIHPTSGHHSSHV

>member
-40 LHLRTKDNYEASCTP
+40 LHLRTKDNYEAACTP

-62 RRYDLELDMLEKV
+62 RRHVLELDMLEKV

-145 EEKIGIAAV
+145 EEKIGITPV

-169 ATVVEEIPA
+169 AMVVA
-178 MAATG
+178 
-183 NSGTAESSG
+183 
-192 IRGTSE
+192 
-198 ITVIPETEEKIS
+198 ETEEKIS
-210 ATGTSRVS
+210 A
-218 EITGDSG
+218 SG
-225 SSGSSRVSEITGD
+225 S
-238 SGSSGSSRASE
+238 
-249 IMGASGSSRSSRASE
+249 
-264 ITGASES
+264 
-271 SRTSRTSE
+271 SE

-290 VERGMRIRAVDEEGQ
+290 VGRGMRIRAVDEEGQ

-311 LSWEVLVDRLADSR
+311 LSWETLVDRLADSR

-349 GLFKKHILLYGKEGG
+349 GLFKKHILLYGKESG

-403 DVSRFESIVDG
+403 DVSRFESVVDG